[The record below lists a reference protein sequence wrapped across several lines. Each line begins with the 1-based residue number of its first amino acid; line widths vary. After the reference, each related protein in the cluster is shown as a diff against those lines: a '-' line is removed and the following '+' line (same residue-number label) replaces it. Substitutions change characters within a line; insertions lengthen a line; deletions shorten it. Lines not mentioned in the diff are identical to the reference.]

1 MSISDYYFTE
11 LHMQNMHYKTQQIVL
26 WEHRLP
32 KHKQAPLIKGETV
45 VGQMSF
51 LCNTCPCKQTKQTS
65 YKNTAELGVLRKERR
80 EIEYSW
86 EMLTEI
92 HTVIVC

>member
-26 WEHRLP
+26 WEPRLP

-45 VGQMSF
+45 VG
-51 LCNTCPCKQTKQTS
+51 
-65 YKNTAELGVLRKERR
+65 
-80 EIEYSW
+80 
-86 EMLTEI
+86 
-92 HTVIVC
+92 